1 MTMHADRRRLLA
13 AAGTTLLSASPLC
26 PWAHAAQPAAD
37 STPRLLIL
45 VELRGGND
53 ALNTVLPEDE
63 GRYRDLRPRLA
74 LPQDTR
80 LSLAPGLTV
89 HGALAPLRAAWDAG
103 ELAVLGS
110 IGYRQP
116 NLSHFRS
123 IEIWDTASDADQTLQ
138 QGWLTRVVTRQPAR
152 FRVFS
157 ADGVV
162 LGAPDLGPLG
172 GGARAV
178 AMADPARFAR
188 AARLANAADVQAV
201 GPMAHLL
208 RVEADA
214 LRAGVEI
221 QPDLRLAG
229 EFPRTGFGQAARQAA
244 ALAVTRRVAV
254 IRMALGGFDTHQ
266 NQLPLHA
273 ALLGQLAEGLAALR
287 VALIDAGLWQQ
298 TLVATYSEFG
308 RRPRENGTA
317 GCDHGS
323 ASVHFVAGG
332 RVRGGVLGEPL
343 DLHRLDAAGNPPHAL
358 DFRAL
363 YATILEDWWRID
375 SRDVLGKRF
384 ATLPLLRG

>member
-1 MTMHADRRRLLA
+1 MQRRLFLRAGAATLATAGFAGWARA
-13 AAGTTLLSASPLC
+13 AAP
-26 PWAHAAQPAAD
+26 AQ
-37 STPRLLIL
+37 PRLLVLI
-45 VELRGGND
+45 ELRGGND
-53 ALNTVLPEDE
+53 GLNTLVPVDD
-63 GRYRDLRPRLA
+63 GHYADLRPRLA
-74 LPQDTR
+74 LRGDAVVPLATGQA
-80 LSLAPGLTV
+80 LHASLAPWL
-89 HGALAPLRAAWDAG
+89 PLWQAG
-103 ELAVLGS
+103 EMAVLQGV
-110 IGYRQP
+110 GYPQP

-138 QGWLTRVVTRQPAR
+138 QGWLTRAVTRQAER

-229 EFPRTGFGQAARQAA
+229 EFPRTGFGQAARQAT

-323 ASVHFVAGG
+323 ASVHFVTGG
-332 RVRGGVLGEPL
+332 RVRGGMLGEPL
-343 DLHRLDAAGNPPHAL
+343 DLRRLDAAGNPPHAL

-375 SRDVLGKRF
+375 SRDVLGSRF
-384 ATLPLLRG
+384 TTLPLLRG